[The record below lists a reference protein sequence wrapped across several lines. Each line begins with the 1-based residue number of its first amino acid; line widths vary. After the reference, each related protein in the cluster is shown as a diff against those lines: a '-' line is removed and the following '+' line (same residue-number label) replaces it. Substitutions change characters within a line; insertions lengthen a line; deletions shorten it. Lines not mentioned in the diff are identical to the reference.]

1 MHFSLL
7 VGLFPYRTL
16 IGRPI
21 PEVEAAGQR
30 GRSKRTRA
38 YRFAV
43 IGATPC
49 LCWPVVLRYF
59 MRLRSSRVVWASS
72 AVSVG
77 VLVVAAGWLGA
88 CVWAPRC
95 VHGVSR
101 DRSPGGG
108 VADGCAA
115 PPFCGLSFVRATSE
129 LQFLRRPVDSQPA
142 VCAPGPW
149 SGLVTASEHAAVW
162 SVYTWVQWP
171 IQKIM
176 LGGCEGLWG
185 PCPQRECRGRV
196 RSPPPE
202 AGVLMHFV

>member
-1 MHFSLL
+1 
-7 VGLFPYRTL
+7 
-16 IGRPI
+16 
-21 PEVEAAGQR
+21 
-30 GRSKRTRA
+30 
-38 YRFAV
+38 
-43 IGATPC
+43 
-49 LCWPVVLRYF
+49 

-88 CVWAPRC
+88 RVWAPRC

-115 PPFCGLSFVRATSE
+115 PFCGLSFVRATSE

-171 IQKIM
+171 IQKIVLE
-176 LGGCEGLWG
+176 LGANGSGVCAVPPVGVQGQGAKSPL
-185 PCPQRECRGRV
+185 P
-196 RSPPPE
+196 RSWSINAFCVMVQTFSRIPKCKN
-202 AGVLMHFV
+202 

>member
-1 MHFSLL
+1 
-7 VGLFPYRTL
+7 
-16 IGRPI
+16 
-21 PEVEAAGQR
+21 
-30 GRSKRTRA
+30 
-38 YRFAV
+38 
-43 IGATPC
+43 
-49 LCWPVVLRYF
+49 
-59 MRLRSSRVVWASS
+59 
-72 AVSVG
+72 
-77 VLVVAAGWLGA
+77 
-88 CVWAPRC
+88 

-115 PPFCGLSFVRATSE
+115 PFCGLSFVRATSE

-176 LGGCEGLWG
+176 LGGAKGSG
-185 PCPQRECRGRV
+185 GFAPSG
-196 RSPPPE
+196 SAGAGSAGPPPE

>member
-1 MHFSLL
+1 
-7 VGLFPYRTL
+7 
-16 IGRPI
+16 
-21 PEVEAAGQR
+21 
-30 GRSKRTRA
+30 
-38 YRFAV
+38 
-43 IGATPC
+43 
-49 LCWPVVLRYF
+49 
-59 MRLRSSRVVWASS
+59 MRLRSSCVVWASS

-115 PPFCGLSFVRATSE
+115 PFCGLSFVRATSE

-142 VCAPGPW
+142 LCAPGPW

-176 LGGCEGLWG
+176 LGG
-185 PCPQRECRGRV
+185 GRRALGAV
-196 RSPPPE
+196 PPAGVQGQGAKSPPPKLE
-202 AGVLMHFV
+202 Y

>member
-1 MHFSLL
+1 
-7 VGLFPYRTL
+7 
-16 IGRPI
+16 
-21 PEVEAAGQR
+21 
-30 GRSKRTRA
+30 
-38 YRFAV
+38 
-43 IGATPC
+43 
-49 LCWPVVLRYF
+49 

-115 PPFCGLSFVRATSE
+115 PFCGLSFVRATSE

-176 LGGCEGLWG
+176 LGGGAKGSGGCAPSGSAGAGGE
-185 PCPQRECRGRV
+185 V
-196 RSPPPE
+196 PPPRSRSIN
-202 AGVLMHFV
+202 AFCVMVKAFSRIPKCKN